1 MRFALGEDR
10 EALRSTARDLLAEL
24 CPPAAVR
31 AAWTAVPDPA
41 PWQALAEAGALALL
55 VPESDGG
62 LGLDETYLVS
72 VLEEAGRAALP
83 HPLTETALVAAP
95 LGVAGPMVATDL
107 ATAGPTVATDLSTAS
122 TAVATDLGTTG
133 TAAATNPGVTGP
145 MLATDLG
152 TTGAVVA
159 TDLGTTG
166 AVVATDLGTTG
177 TAAAIDPGASGA
189 VVAAAGFAEAFLL
202 VSGRGLQLYEAHEV
216 DVEPVETVDAS
227 RHCGRVRPRGEGRP
241 VTEDPAAVAAAF
253 DRGALGAAAELLGLS
268 RAMLALTVDYASQR
282 HQFGKPIGSFQA
294 VKHHLANARLEIE
307 FAAPAVL
314 YAAHAVARGQPDAAR
329 AVSQAK
335 WLAGAAAAVTGRAA
349 LQCHGAIGY
358 TTEHDLHLYLKRS
371 WALART
377 WGGADFH
384 ADRVAASIGL

>member
-1 MRFALGEDR
+1 M
-10 EALRSTARDLLAEL
+10 
-24 CPPAAVR
+24 
-31 AAWTAVPDPA
+31 
-41 PWQALAEAGALALL
+41 
-55 VPESDGG
+55 
-62 LGLDETYLVS
+62 
-72 VLEEAGRAALP
+72 
-83 HPLTETALVAAP
+83 
-95 LGVAGPMVATDL
+95 
-107 ATAGPTVATDLSTAS
+107 
-122 TAVATDLGTTG
+122 
-133 TAAATNPGVTGP
+133 
-145 MLATDLG
+145 
-152 TTGAVVA
+152 
-159 TDLGTTG
+159 
-166 AVVATDLGTTG
+166 
-177 TAAAIDPGASGA
+177 
-189 VVAAAGFAEAFLL
+189 
-202 VSGRGLQLYEAHEV
+202 

-294 VKHHLANARLEIE
+294 VKHHLADARIKIE

-335 WLAGAAAAVTGRAA
+335 WLAGAAATVTGRAA

>member
-1 MRFALGEDR
+1 MRFALGDDR
-10 EALRSTARDLLAEL
+10 EALRSTARDLLTEL

-31 AAWTAVPDPA
+31 DAWTAVPDPA
-41 PWQALAEAGALALL
+41 PWQALAEAGALGLL

-62 LGLDETYLVS
+62 LGLDETYLVP

-107 ATAGPTVATDLSTAS
+107 GAAGS
-122 TAVATDLGTTG
+122 
-133 TAAATNPGVTGP
+133 
-145 MLATDLG
+145 
-152 TTGAVVA
+152 VVA
-159 TDLGTTG
+159 C
-166 AVVATDLGTTG
+166 
-177 TAAAIDPGASGA
+177 
-189 VVAAAGFAEAFLL
+189 AGFAEVFLL
-202 VSGRGLQLYEAHEV
+202 ASGRGLRLYEAHEV
-216 DVEPVETVDAS
+216 DVEPVDTVDAS
-227 RHCGRVRPRGEGRP
+227 RHGGRVRPRGEGRP

-294 VKHHLANARLEIE
+294 VKHHLADARLEIE

-314 YAAHAVARGQPDAAR
+314 HAAYAVARGRPDAGR

-377 WGGADFH
+377 WGGAAFH
-384 ADRVAASIGL
+384 ADRVAASMGI